1 MPAGGRPSG
10 VTFQASRPF
19 FRDWLMRTYRDFI
32 RITTDRVLEVR
43 DITGAVSHII
53 ARSGMQ
59 DGIVLLFPHTTSAAV
74 FLSDSDLSLTED
86 FTALLGRLVP
96 EGTYKHDLS
105 DARKNA
111 RAHLMSLLSGH
122 NLTLPITEGSLD
134 LGVYQRVYY
143 VEFDGRREKEILV
156 KVIGD

>member
-1 MPAGGRPSG
+1 
-10 VTFQASRPF
+10 
-19 FRDWLMRTYRDFI
+19 MRTYRDFI
-32 RITTDRVLEVR
+32 KITTNQVSEVR
-43 DITGAVSHII
+43 DITTEVSQII

-74 FLSDSDLSLTED
+74 HLSDSDASLAED
-86 FTALLGRLVP
+86 FAALMDRLVP
-96 EGTYKHDLS
+96 KGNYKHDQS

-111 RAHLMSLLSGH
+111 VAHLKSLLSGH
-122 NLTLPITEGSLD
+122 NLTLPITEGGLD